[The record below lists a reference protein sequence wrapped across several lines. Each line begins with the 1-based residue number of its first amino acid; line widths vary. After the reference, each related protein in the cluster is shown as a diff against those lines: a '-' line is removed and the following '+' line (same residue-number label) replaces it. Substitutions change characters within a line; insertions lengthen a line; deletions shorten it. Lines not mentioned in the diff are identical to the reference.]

1 MYNLNYIHHAVLHD
15 KKWKYRMTFYR
26 VISFVTRCRP
36 SLSVTVIFWGPPF
49 EVCPHPVKLQ
59 VPNEDI
65 LVVFITPCESSAL
78 ITKHI
83 QCAVI
88 TNFRIFVPPYY
99 FYNFCEKFFA
109 TWNLIS
115 MYSFPF
121 KLNAILD
128 HLPTVKKQTALV
140 HRRLEGLFG
149 CVS

>member
-1 MYNLNYIHHAVLHD
+1 
-15 KKWKYRMTFYR
+15 MTLSFYR
-26 VISFVTRCRP
+26 VIGYVTRCRP
-36 SLSVTVIFWGPPF
+36 SLSVTVIFWGPSF
-49 EVCPHPVKLQ
+49 EVCPHPVKVQ
-59 VPNEDI
+59 VPI
-65 LVVFITPCESSAL
+65 TQVFITPCELSAL
-78 ITKHI
+78 FTKHI

-128 HLPTVKKQTALV
+128 HLPTEKKQQLWST
-140 HRRLEGLFG
+140 EGSKDCLDVFLKKD
-149 CVS
+149 